1 MTIHT
6 KRKLICFCVYIILSG
21 VIWVYWYMFI
31 MLLFWIERV
40 AAYKP
45 SEYFWNSVRKKIICL
60 ICVRFMY
67 TRVTLISLS
76 FFFCYQKL
84 QRLNLELL
92 WPSQR
97 TYHLLMTMLMSWK
110 TWKHLYNNFIIMD
123 ALLFDLSFTKK
134 KLSLIIYI
142 SILLQ
147 LTNFYK
153 SRIAGFLKVLILVIR
168 YVFGIVSAVS
178 AV

>member
-1 MTIHT
+1 M
-6 KRKLICFCVYIILSG
+6 Y
-21 VIWVYWYMFI
+21 I

-67 TRVTLISLS
+67 TRVTLIPLS
-76 FFFCYQKL
+76 FFCYQKL

-110 TWKHLYNNFIIMD
+110 TWKHLYNNFIIMN

-134 KLSLIIYI
+134 PSLIIYI

-153 SRIAGFLKVLILVIR
+153 SWIAGFLKVLILVIR
-168 YVFGIVSAVS
+168 YVFGIVSAVIS
-178 AV
+178 SWRICLINKSRNKFDNYSNKIDQKQ

>member
-1 MTIHT
+1 M
-6 KRKLICFCVYIILSG
+6 YI
-21 VIWVYWYMFI
+21 V
-31 MLLFWIERV
+31 LLFWIERV

-67 TRVTLISLS
+67 TRVTLIPLS
-76 FFFCYQKL
+76 FFCYQKL

-134 KLSLIIYI
+134 PSLIIYI

-168 YVFGIVSAVS
+168 YVFGIVSAVIRYLTNMS
-178 AV
+178 N

>member
-1 MTIHT
+1 M
-6 KRKLICFCVYIILSG
+6 Y
-21 VIWVYWYMFI
+21 I

-60 ICVRFMY
+60 IFVRFMY

-76 FFFCYQKL
+76 FFFFCYQKL

-110 TWKHLYNNFIIMD
+110 TWKHLYNNFIIMN

-134 KLSLIIYI
+134 TFSNYIYI

-168 YVFGIVSAVS
+168 YVFWYSQCCHKIPDEYV
-178 AV
+178 

>member
-1 MTIHT
+1 M
-6 KRKLICFCVYIILSG
+6 YI
-21 VIWVYWYMFI
+21 V
-31 MLLFWIERV
+31 LLFWIERV

-60 ICVRFMY
+60 ICIRFMY
-67 TRVTLISLS
+67 TRVTLIPLS
-76 FFFCYQKL
+76 FFCYQKL

-134 KLSLIIYI
+134 PSLIIYI

-168 YVFGIVSAVS
+168 YVFGIVSAVIRYLTNMS
-178 AV
+178 N

>member
-1 MTIHT
+1 MFLCLHNFIWCDMSLLIH
-6 KRKLICFCVYIILSG
+6 VHY
-21 VIWVYWYMFI
+21 VA
-31 MLLFWIERV
+31 FWIERV

-67 TRVTLISLS
+67 TRVTLIPLS
-76 FFFCYQKL
+76 FCCYQKL

-134 KLSLIIYI
+134 PSLIIYF

-168 YVFGIVSAVS
+168 YVFWYSQCCHKIPDEYV
-178 AV
+178 

>member
-1 MTIHT
+1 MKQCKKKNHLFNLCKIY
-6 KRKLICFCVYIILSG
+6 VYTCNFDIFII
-21 VIWVYWYMFI
+21 
-31 MLLFWIERV
+31 
-40 AAYKP
+40 
-45 SEYFWNSVRKKIICL
+45 
-60 ICVRFMY
+60 
-67 TRVTLISLS
+67 
-76 FFFCYQKL
+76 FFCYQKL

-97 TYHLLMTMLMSWK
+97 TYHLLMTMIMSWK

-123 ALLFDLSFTKK
+123 ASLFDLSFTKK

-142 SILLQ
+142 SIPFLQ

-168 YVFGIVSAVS
+168 YVFGIVSAVIRYLTNMS
-178 AV
+178 N

>member
-1 MTIHT
+1 M
-6 KRKLICFCVYIILSG
+6 Y
-21 VIWVYWYMFI
+21 I

-60 ICVRFMY
+60 ICIRFMY
-67 TRVTLISLS
+67 TRVKLIPLS
-76 FFFCYQKL
+76 FFCYQKL

-134 KLSLIIYI
+134 PSLIIYI

-168 YVFGIVSAVS
+168 YVFGIVSAVIRYLTNMS
-178 AV
+178 N

>member
-1 MTIHT
+1 MKQCKKKNH
-6 KRKLICFCVYIILSG
+6 
-21 VIWVYWYMFI
+21 
-31 MLLFWIERV
+31 LF
-40 AAYKP
+40 
-45 SEYFWNSVRKKIICL
+45 NLCKII
-60 ICVRFMY
+60 

-76 FFFCYQKL
+76 FFCYQKL

-110 TWKHLYNNFIIMD
+110 TWKHLYNNFIIMN

-134 KLSLIIYI
+134 TFSNYIYI

-168 YVFGIVSAVS
+168 YVFGIVSAVIRYLTNMS
-178 AV
+178 N